1 MNLPQQIF
9 EFFKRMFS
17 TADWPPRW
25 HCGNWTD
32 FHGWLY
38 IISDLMI
45 WAAYFAIPVLLFRM
59 LTKRSD
65 LPFSKIFWLFIAF
78 ILLCGSTHLM
88 DAVIFWWPAYRVSAL
103 IRFITG
109 VVSIFTVYALYKI
122 LPLVYQIRTA
132 AQLEVEIEQRKKA
145 EAEVQI
151 QHLEHEKT
159 KELLRVRDE
168 FITLASHEL
177 KTPLTSLKGYLQ
189 ILEAGRV
196 KTLQDTDR
204 QLIAKANKQ
213 AEKLA
218 RLINDLFT
226 TAKIQLG
233 ELSLRKSTFPISEVI
248 NQAVLQVFSPEK
260 TPYIDTQIASD
271 VEVEA
276 DFDRIEQVIYSL
288 LLNAVKYSSIEDNIE
303 IKVVVLDAEVKVS
316 IIDKGIGIT
325 TDKLPHIFDRYY
337 RVENA
342 SRNYSGLGIGLYVT
356 SQIIEKHGGRI
367 GVESIINQGSTFW
380 FILPVNPVDLRQA

>member
-260 TPYIDTQIASD
+260 TDQKS
-271 VEVEA
+271 
-276 DFDRIEQVIYSL
+276 
-288 LLNAVKYSSIEDNIE
+288 
-303 IKVVVLDAEVKVS
+303 VV
-316 IIDKGIGIT
+316 
-325 TDKLPHIFDRYY
+325 
-337 RVENA
+337 
-342 SRNYSGLGIGLYVT
+342 
-356 SQIIEKHGGRI
+356 
-367 GVESIINQGSTFW
+367 
-380 FILPVNPVDLRQA
+380 